1 MSAAHMIRRAEAALR
16 TEQPNLAAL
25 YMRRATEYAVADR
38 AEHRLATRTAQR
50 AQRSPLQNMAQ
61 DVNEAFG
68 QLADGVR
75 AVWRQMMPSLAHL
88 IDQPQSAYTLAG
100 PSLGGTA

>member
-1 MSAAHMIRRAEAALR
+1 MSAANMIRRAEAALR

-25 YMRRATEYAVADR
+25 YMRRATEYAAADR
-38 AEHRLATRTAQR
+38 AEHRRATRTAQR
-50 AQRSPLQNMAQ
+50 AQRSPLQNVAQ

-68 QLADGVR
+68 QLADGIR
-75 AVWRQMMPSLAHL
+75 EAWQLIRPALIRLA
-88 IDQPQSAYTLAG
+88 DERSAYTLAG